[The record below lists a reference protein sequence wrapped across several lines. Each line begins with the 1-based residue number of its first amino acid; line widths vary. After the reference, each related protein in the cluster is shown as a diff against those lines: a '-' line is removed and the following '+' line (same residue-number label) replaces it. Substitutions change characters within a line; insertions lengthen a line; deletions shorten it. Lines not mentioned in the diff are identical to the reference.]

1 MRNPILLVCVS
12 LMLLGGCAKKAAQ
25 TTTGPQATVNL
36 RDGTTFAG
44 TVTKSSPSQITLTG
58 PTGESRTYPMSQVD
72 TVQYGP
78 TPPPVSQAPP
88 ATAAASPMPAYAP
101 PAAAPAPA
109 PVAPPEAQPV
119 ETPAHSVPMI
129 PAPAPATAIVRIIP
143 AGRQLVVRNNESIDS
158 KTAAPGQTYS
168 GVISRDVHD
177 STGAVAIPHGSP
189 ATLVV
194 RSVHAQGEVEGR
206 SELALDIDA
215 VSVQGR
221 RYHVETSP
229 VVQKGRDGLGANK
242 RTGTFLGGGTALGA
256 LLGAVAGGGR
266 GAAIGAVS
274 GAAAGGITQTVTRG
288 HGVRVPAETLMTFR
302 LEAPIRMREMR

>member
-1 MRNPILLVCVS
+1 MRNPILPVCIA
-12 LMLLGGCAKKAAQ
+12 LLLLGGCAKKAAQ
-25 TTTGPQATVNL
+25 TATGPAATVTL
-36 RDGTTFAG
+36 RDGTTFSG
-44 TVTKSSPSQITLTG
+44 TVTRSSPSQITLTAV
-58 PTGESRTYPMSQVD
+58 TGESRTYPMTQVD
-72 TVQYGP
+72 SVQYGP
-78 TPPPVSQAPP
+78 PQLSPP
-88 ATAAASPMPAYAP
+88 ATAATSPMPAYNP
-101 PAAAPAPA
+101 PA
-109 PVAPPEAQPV
+109 PVTAPV

-129 PAPAPATAIVRIIP
+129 PAPAPAAAAVRTIP
-143 AGRQLVVRNNESIDS
+143 AGRQLVVRNNEAIDS

-177 STGAVAIPHGSP
+177 STGAIAIPHGSP

-206 SELALDIDA
+206 SELALDLDA
-215 VSVQGR
+215 VSVAGR
-221 RYHVETSP
+221 RYRVETSE
-229 VVQKGRDGLGANK
+229 VVEKGKDGLGANK
-242 RTGTFLGGGTALGA
+242 RTGAFLGGGTALGA

-274 GAAAGGITQTVTRG
+274 GAAAGGVTQAVTRG

>member
-1 MRNPILLVCVS
+1 
-12 LMLLGGCAKKAAQ
+12 
-25 TTTGPQATVNL
+25 
-36 RDGTTFAG
+36 
-44 TVTKSSPSQITLTG
+44 
-58 PTGESRTYPMSQVD
+58 
-72 TVQYGP
+72 
-78 TPPPVSQAPP
+78 
-88 ATAAASPMPAYAP
+88 
-101 PAAAPAPA
+101 
-109 PVAPPEAQPV
+109 
-119 ETPAHSVPMI
+119 MI
-129 PAPAPATAIVRIIP
+129 PAPAPAAAVVRTIP
-143 AGRQLVVRNNESIDS
+143 AGRDLVVRNNESIDS
-158 KTAAPGQTYS
+158 KTAAPGETYS

-177 STGAVAIPHGSP
+177 STGAIAIPHGSP

-221 RYHVETSP
+221 RYRVETSA

-274 GAAAGGITQTVTRG
+274 GAAAGGVTQTVTRG

>member
-1 MRNPILLVCVS
+1 MRNPILIVFIS

-25 TTTGPQATVNL
+25 TAPGPQATVNL
-36 RDGTTFAG
+36 RDGTVFAG
-44 TVTKSSPSQITLTG
+44 TVTKSSPSQITLTA
-58 PTGESRTYPMSQVD
+58 PTGESRTYPMSQVA

-78 TPPPVSQAPP
+78 GQTPPQ
-88 ATAAASPMPAYAP
+88 ATAATSPMPAYAP
-101 PAAAPAPA
+101 PVTA
-109 PVAPPEAQPV
+109 PV

-129 PAPAPATAIVRIIP
+129 PAPAPAAVVVRTIP

-177 STGAVAIPHGSP
+177 STGAIAIPHGSP
-189 ATLVV
+189 VTLVV

-221 RYHVETSP
+221 RYRVETTP

-274 GAAAGGITQTVTRG
+274 GAAAGGVTQTVTRG
-288 HGVRVPAETLMTFR
+288 NGVRVPAETLMTFR